1 MSVKKQL
8 LEAYVNFFRSI
19 SIANEKLTIESE
31 GFLSFDDDTSFV
43 YEGFEKVLLPI
54 LMEKLE
60 CKDPIL
66 SCIASALSM
75 MFEGEREAYVDEN
88 SAFAEDDP
96 EWYEEVKGINLADPY
111 EIWNYLMEKY
121 EIKNTEIS
129 GNDVLH
135 LF

>member
-54 LMEKLE
+54 LM
-60 CKDPIL
+60 
-66 SCIASALSM
+66 
-75 MFEGEREAYVDEN
+75 
-88 SAFAEDDP
+88 
-96 EWYEEVKGINLADPY
+96 
-111 EIWNYLMEKY
+111 
-121 EIKNTEIS
+121 
-129 GNDVLH
+129 
-135 LF
+135 